1 MFKRWA
7 RGEYEVEITLQIR
20 EIGDRNPLKVV
31 EWGSEFIPLDVFMKE
46 AKEVS
51 PSNPKRMAFKSK
63 GLKMNLKIIKIEVL
77 RRGDKSIDLRLIAEK
92 E

>member
-7 RGEYEVEITLQIR
+7 KGEYEVEITLKIQ
-20 EIGDRNPLKVV
+20 EVGDRRPFKAV
-31 EWGSEFIPLDVFMKE
+31 EWGSELIPLDKFLRE

-51 PSNPKRMAFKSK
+51 PSNPKSMVFESK
-63 GLKMNLKIIKIEVL
+63 GMRMNLRITRIEVL